1 MKIQSVTNGRH
12 GQTVTIEGTSETFL
26 VKKGFDI
33 SRFAGRDVKSLFVNR
48 DHIVV
53 GVEHTNGTV
62 TGERS

>member
-1 MKIQSVTNGRH
+1 MKILSVRNGRH
-12 GQTVTIEGTSETFL
+12 GQTVAVEGTGETWL
-26 VKKGFDI
+26 VKKGLDI

-62 TGERS
+62 TGEKS